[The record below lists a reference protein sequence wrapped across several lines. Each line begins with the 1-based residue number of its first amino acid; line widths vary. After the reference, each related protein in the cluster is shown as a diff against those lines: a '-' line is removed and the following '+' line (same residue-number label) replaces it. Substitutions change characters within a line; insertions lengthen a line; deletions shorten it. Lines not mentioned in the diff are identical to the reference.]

1 MNLVEHKEPVDDL
14 IEGGVIGQAFGRG
27 VGLSAFHSGRAA
39 SSPEIEVRKW
49 RVFGVHFGYSVSME
63 LDSDACFRAVRARD
77 RRFDGRFFVGVASTH
92 VYCRPICPAR
102 PPKRE
107 NMRFYTSAAAA
118 EGAGFRPC
126 LRCRPER
133 APGLASVDA
142 VSRLVGAAIAGIE
155 EHALSS
161 AKVGELAAS
170 LGVSDRHLRRVTE
183 SELGV
188 SPIELAQTQRLLMAK
203 RLLGETHLSQT
214 EIAFASGFGS
224 VRRFN
229 ALFKSR
235 YGLSPRALRGNAN
248 ALEGLHC
255 RLEFRPPIA
264 WSRLLDYLARRA
276 IPGVEMADSTHY
288 RRTVAIDEHRGWIA
302 VSAGKKDNALNV
314 EISPSLAPV
323 IGAVI
328 ARVKRLFD
336 LGAVP
341 DAVSA
346 LLVQDPLLAAVV
358 RRIPGLRVAG
368 AFDGFELAVRAILG
382 QQISVKGATTLA
394 GRWAQAFGELVAT
407 PFPGLNRLSPSAQR
421 MVSVSVDEIA
431 ALGIVGARARSLSAL
446 AKAVLDKQ
454 VVLTFAPNVEEQ
466 IEALLRL
473 PGVGPWTANYI
484 AMRALHWPDAFPS
497 GDLMLMRAANATQR
511 QLQEL
516 SQAWRP
522 WRAYATH
529 YLWNSLPRPDQ
540 VIR

>member
-1 MNLVEHKEPVDDL
+1 
-14 IEGGVIGQAFGRG
+14 
-27 VGLSAFHSGRAA
+27 
-39 SSPEIEVRKW
+39 
-49 RVFGVHFGYSVSME
+49 
-63 LDSDACFRAVRARD
+63 
-77 RRFDGRFFVGVASTH
+77 
-92 VYCRPICPAR
+92 
-102 PPKRE
+102 
-107 NMRFYTSAAAA
+107 MRFYSSAAAA

-142 VSRLVGAAIAGIE
+142 VSRLVAAAIAGIE

-188 SPIELAQTQRLLMAK
+188 SPIELAQTQRLLLAK
-203 RLLGETHLSQT
+203 RLLGETRLSQT

-235 YGLSPRALRGNAN
+235 YGLSPRDLRGTAK
-248 ALEGLHC
+248 APAGLHC
-255 RLEFRPPIA
+255 QLEFRPPFA
-264 WSRLLDYLARRA
+264 WKSLLEFLRLRA
-276 IPGVEMADSTHY
+276 IPGIEMADATHY
-288 RRTVAIDEHRGWIA
+288 RRTVSIEQHDGWIA
-302 VSAGKKDNALNV
+302 VSRGKKPNALNV

-346 LLVQDPLLAAVV
+346 LLSRDPLLANTV

-382 QQISVKGATTLA
+382 QQVSVKGATTMA
-394 GRWAQAFGELVAT
+394 GRWAQRFGTPIAT
-407 PFPGLNRLSPSAQR
+407 PYVELNRLTPTVQR
-421 MVSVSVDEIA
+421 IVAATVDEIA
-431 ALGIVGARARSLSAL
+431 ALGIIGARARCLTLL
-446 AKAVLDKQ
+446 AAAVRERKIA
-454 VVLTFAPNVEEQ
+454 LTFAPNVEAQ
-466 IEALLRL
+466 IDALMSL
-473 PGVGPWTANYI
+473 PGIGPWTAQYI

-497 GDLMLMRAANATQR
+497 GDLMLLRAANATETKLQ
-511 QLQEL
+511 QLAEG
-516 SQAWRP
+516 WRP

-529 YLWNSLPRPDQ
+529 YLWHSLAA
-540 VIR
+540 